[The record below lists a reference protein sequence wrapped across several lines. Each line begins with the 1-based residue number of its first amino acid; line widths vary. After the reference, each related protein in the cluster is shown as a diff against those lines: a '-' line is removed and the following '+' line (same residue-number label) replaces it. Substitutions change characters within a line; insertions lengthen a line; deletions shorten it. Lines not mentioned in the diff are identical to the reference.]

1 MKELVWT
8 PEAIQDRDDI
18 YDYVEVRNPLA
29 AVALDELFSERAGLL
44 RDHPGSGRAGKV
56 PGTQELVVHQHYVLV
71 YEVTERQVRVL
82 NVVHTARHWPP
93 SPGKQGRT
101 IQEAPPL
108 S

>member
-1 MKELVWT
+1 MNCF
-8 PEAIQDRDDI
+8 PNGQACCGII
-18 YDYVEVRNPLA
+18 P
-29 AVALDELFSERAGLL
+29 AVAAGK
-44 RDHPGSGRAGKV
+44 SGRV

-71 YEVTERQVRVL
+71 YDVTEGEVRVL